1 MGTADHYR
9 ILAVKMRAHAER
21 ERHSALRVE
30 WEQLALCYIRLA
42 EQAER
47 NSHTDIVYEPPP
59 FPAAGW
65 RAAAVVSGCVA
76 APQPALFRGC

>member
-1 MGTADHYR
+1 MSSADNYR
-9 ILAVKMRAHAER
+9 ILAVKMRAHAQR
-21 ERHSALRVE
+21 ERQPALRVE

-59 FPAAGW
+59 SRPPAPDGE
-65 RAAAVVSGCVA
+65 
-76 APQPALFRGC
+76 PQPQS